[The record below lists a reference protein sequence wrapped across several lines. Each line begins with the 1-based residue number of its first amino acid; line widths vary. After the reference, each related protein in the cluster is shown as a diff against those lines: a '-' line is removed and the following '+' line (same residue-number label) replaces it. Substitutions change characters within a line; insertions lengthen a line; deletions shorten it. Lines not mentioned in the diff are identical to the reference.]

1 MLWFSKKLLDQF
13 GLIPFLHVKL
23 RRQGTVQTVVCC
35 RSHCF
40 TFHLVFKKKCNWQR
54 KHVSV
59 LGARSPTRLLLSLST
74 PVDVCYCYHWVS
86 TPVDVCP
93 LDSSPRSSSLMK
105 SVIPRF
111 SKNTPEEAVVLKKK
125 DTSALSSPRNV
136 GKWRYEVS
144 VLKEAEFQNESVYK
158 KKIKDNDNSSKI
170 QVTIAFYISSI
181 FTVQCIIYPFNA
193 LFIRTSLLMGVLL
206 NMWPWDDCLNSDS
219 FEA

>member
-1 MLWFSKKLLDQF
+1 MLWFSKKLFDQF
-13 GLIPFLHVKL
+13 GLIPFLHTKL
-23 RRQGTVQTVVCC
+23 RQQGTVQTVVYC
-35 RSHCF
+35 RNHCF
-40 TFHLVFKKKCNWQR
+40 AFHLVFKKKYNWQR
-54 KHVSV
+54 KHISV
-59 LGARSPTRLLLSLST
+59 LGARSPARVSLPLST
-74 PVDVCYCYHWVS
+74 PVDVCR
-86 TPVDVCP
+86 
-93 LDSSPRSSSLMK
+93 LDNSPRSSSLMK

-181 FTVQCIIYPFNA
+181 FKFNE
-193 LFIRTSLLMGVLL
+193 LFIHSVHSLSVQAFLWEFFWTCGHEMNV
-206 NMWPWDDCLNSDS
+206 
-219 FEA
+219 